1 MFDFFIVDTI
11 DLGNWLLTSHTA
23 VVCPHIGNR
32 IKGVQPAG
40 NIVPIFKP
48 RLKIFF
54 SIHNSLLL
62 FVGKIVDEVIRVAVN
77 KAVGFQSVGVS
88 GNGLSG
94 YRLTHFPHTDFLNF
108 VRHSHKD
115 FIFKEVV
122 VEVPEFNEVS
132 IAIKAQFGDAVDPEK
147 FIIAVIDSSPEK
159 LWDAYTPEHQ
169 QKLIASNG
177 SKESARQQLEL
188 LIGLF
193 RRTLLLEAGQKLA
206 NQLICID
213 GQWFLAPDTA
223 DRSSK
228 EAVTAEFVKAVYVNN
243 DMAAFWQL
251 FAPQLQNAQIKAYGS
266 ESNAKAALRQ
276 KFLGK
281 ATGEQLARKK
291 EDLKDKDF
299 FAETV
304 KKMLSRQNPDD
315 LIQINGKWY
324 INKL

>member
-1 MFDFFIVDTI
+1 MIIKKIFLGAVLALCMDCFTLHAGLFDSNI
-11 DLGNWLLTSHTA
+11 DQNTREA
-23 VVCPHIGNR
+23 AI
-32 IKGVQPAG
+32 A
-40 NIVPIFKP
+40 NIVRAVAAEDVMTIYSLTAPDSRK
-48 RLKIFF
+48 KILDETGGL
-54 SIHNSLLL
+54 IAAYRKLNSLL
-62 FVGKIVDEVIRVAVN
+62 A
-77 KAVGFQSVGVS
+77 QS
-88 GNGLSG
+88 
-94 YRLTHFPHTDFLNF
+94 
-108 VRHSHKD
+108 K
-115 FIFKEVV
+115 KEM
-122 VEVPEFNEVS
+122 
-132 IAIKAQFGDAVDPEK
+132 ADKIKAKFGDAVDPEK

-243 DMAAFWQL
+243 DMAALWQL

-266 ESNAKAALRQ
+266 AANAQAAIRQ

-281 ATGEQLARKK
+281 ATAEQLAQLKK
-291 EDLKDKDF
+291 ELQDKDF

-304 KKMLSRQNPDD
+304 KKILSKQKPDD
-315 LIQINGKWY
+315 LIQIDGKWY

>member
-1 MFDFFIVDTI
+1 MSEIGKKVFLGAALALCMSCFTLHAGLFDSNIDQNTREAAIASIVRAVAAEDVMALYSLTAPAARKKII
-11 DLGNWLLTSHTA
+11 DETGGLIAAYRKL
-23 VVCPHIGNR
+23 
-32 IKGVQPAG
+32 
-40 NIVPIFKP
+40 
-48 RLKIFF
+48 
-54 SIHNSLLL
+54 NSLL
-62 FVGKIVDEVIRVAVN
+62 A
-77 KAVGFQSVGVS
+77 QS
-88 GNGLSG
+88 
-94 YRLTHFPHTDFLNF
+94 
-108 VRHSHKD
+108 K
-115 FIFKEVV
+115 KEV
-122 VEVPEFNEVS
+122 
-132 IAIKAQFGDAVDPEK
+132 ADKIKAQFGDAVDPEK
-147 FIIAVIDSSPEK
+147 FILAVIDDSPEK
-159 LWDAYTPEHQ
+159 LWEAYDPEHQ

-243 DMAAFWQL
+243 DMAALWQL

>member
-1 MFDFFIVDTI
+1 MIIKKIFLGAVLALCMDCFTLHAGLFDSNI
-11 DLGNWLLTSHTA
+11 DQNTREA
-23 VVCPHIGNR
+23 AI
-32 IKGVQPAG
+32 A
-40 NIVPIFKP
+40 NIVRAVAAEDVMTIYSLTAPDSRK
-48 RLKIFF
+48 KILDETGGL
-54 SIHNSLLL
+54 IAAYRKLNSLL
-62 FVGKIVDEVIRVAVN
+62 A
-77 KAVGFQSVGVS
+77 QS
-88 GNGLSG
+88 
-94 YRLTHFPHTDFLNF
+94 
-108 VRHSHKD
+108 K
-115 FIFKEVV
+115 KEM
-122 VEVPEFNEVS
+122 
-132 IAIKAQFGDAVDPEK
+132 ADKIKAKFGDAVDPEK

-243 DMAAFWQL
+243 DMAALWQL

-266 ESNAKAALRQ
+266 AANAQAAIRQ

-281 ATGEQLARKK
+281 ATAEQLAQLKK
-291 EDLKDKDF
+291 ELQDKDF

-304 KKMLSRQNPDD
+304 KKMLSRQKPDD

>member
-1 MFDFFIVDTI
+1 MIIKKFFLGAVLALCMDCFTLHAGLFDSNIDQNTREAAIAGIVRAVAAEDVMTI
-11 DLGNWLLTSHTA
+11 YSLTAPDS
-23 VVCPHIGNR
+23 R
-32 IKGVQPAG
+32 K
-40 NIVPIFKP
+40 
-48 RLKIFF
+48 KILDETGGL
-54 SIHNSLLL
+54 IAAYRKLNSLL
-62 FVGKIVDEVIRVAVN
+62 A
-77 KAVGFQSVGVS
+77 QS
-88 GNGLSG
+88 
-94 YRLTHFPHTDFLNF
+94 
-108 VRHSHKD
+108 K
-115 FIFKEVV
+115 KEM
-122 VEVPEFNEVS
+122 
-132 IAIKAQFGDAVDPEK
+132 ADKIKAKFGDAVDPEK

-188 LIGLF
+188 LIVLF

-243 DMAAFWQL
+243 DTAALWQL

-266 ESNAKAALRQ
+266 AAKAQAAIRQ

-281 ATGEQLARKK
+281 ATAEQLARLKK
-291 EDLKDKDF
+291 ELQDKDF

-304 KKMLSRQNPDD
+304 KKMLSRQKPDD

>member
-1 MFDFFIVDTI
+1 MI
-11 DLGNWLLTSHTA
+11 
-23 VVCPHIGNR
+23 
-32 IKGVQPAG
+32 IK
-40 NIVPIFKP
+40 
-48 RLKIFF
+48 KIFLGAVLALCMDCF
-54 SIHNSLLL
+54 TLHAGLFDSNIDQNTREAAIAGIVRAVAAEDVMAIYSLTAPDSRKKILDETGGLIAAYRKLNSLL
-62 FVGKIVDEVIRVAVN
+62 A
-77 KAVGFQSVGVS
+77 QS
-88 GNGLSG
+88 
-94 YRLTHFPHTDFLNF
+94 
-108 VRHSHKD
+108 K
-115 FIFKEVV
+115 KEM
-122 VEVPEFNEVS
+122 
-132 IAIKAQFGDAVDPEK
+132 ADKIKAKFGDAVDPEK

-188 LIGLF
+188 LTGLF

-243 DMAAFWQL
+243 DMAALWQL

-266 ESNAKAALRQ
+266 AANAQAAIRQ

-281 ATGEQLARKK
+281 ATAEQLAQLKK
-291 EDLKDKDF
+291 ELQDKDF

-304 KKMLSRQNPDD
+304 KKILSKQKPDD
-315 LIQINGKWY
+315 LIQIDGKWY